1 MAENTISPELL
12 DRINQFAGAGAVSD
26 QEMMM
31 MQDNQQ
37 RKEKFQKNLG
47 GARPHDGCL

>member
-31 MQDNQQ
+31 MQEIFVG
-37 RKEKFQKNLG
+37 K
-47 GARPHDGCL
+47 

>member
-31 MQDNQQ
+31 MQDAMPSTPAMPMMEQMSMT
-37 RKEKFQKNLG
+37 G
-47 GARPHDGCL
+47 SGAG